1 MKTTKIL
8 PWIARKAGV
17 PQARAEQLWAEAIR
31 YATDHTGWVGTS
43 EYWEAALDRWMS
55 LIEDEKLVSASA
67 AEPGKSATLAR
78 SPLSLMVPP
87 TSRDASVLGPK
98 VA

>member
-31 YATDHTGWVGTS
+31 YATEQTGWVGTS

-55 LIEDEKLVSASA
+55 LIEEEKLVSTSA
-67 AEPGKSATLAR
+67 TDPGKFSAPVR
-78 SPLSLMVPP
+78 SALSLMVPP